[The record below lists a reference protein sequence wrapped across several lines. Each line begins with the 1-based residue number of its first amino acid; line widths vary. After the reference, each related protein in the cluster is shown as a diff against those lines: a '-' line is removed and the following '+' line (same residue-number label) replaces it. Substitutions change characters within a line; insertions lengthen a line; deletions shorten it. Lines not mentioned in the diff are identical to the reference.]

1 MDSLKWQQ
9 AIPTGIADA
18 LIWVWFL
25 QTAYLSRFTDQVA
38 IMRELSNSLPFL
50 ATGIAVVVNV
60 LLMATRWNAV
70 PAWYRIACGIGSAAF
85 TGGLLLTDLFGGL
98 DSIAGILVYSLFVI
112 FYCGSQ
118 ILRTETLA
126 KSPNSRTLMLAL
138 IVSFL
143 AYYGV
148 SVLLLVLPLAAYNLA
163 VTALPL
169 ALLYRTL
176 RPLSTTTPSQTGK
189 NLASIS
195 CFINIP
201 TLLLILFGVSG
212 GLITSTGGSNP
223 AITLTGL
230 FSMPDPMHLV
240 MVLANLGLG
249 ILAAAA
255 VSAHRGMYF
264 AFMNLI
270 WMAGTYLGAFFLRVM
285 PPIPTAAL
293 MVLAGAIGLAII
305 VSFLID
311 RKMWLG
317 KENEAGS
324 FEDTTALPDDAP
336 AKREDENGKSMPK
349 DFLPQEAMSDQA
361 VGVESYSRTVTADL
375 LSAPASETERCAIP
389 TGKKVIDESEKPV
402 DKVSALA
409 QGKRL
414 TRREREIL
422 ELLLEGRSVPII
434 CERLVISEGTARTHV
449 KHIYQ
454 KLGVHNRQELLD
466 LAEQC

>member
-50 ATGIAVVVNV
+50 ATGIAVAANV
-60 LLMATRWNAV
+60 FLMAARWNAI
-70 PAWYRIACGIGSAAF
+70 PTWYRMICGIGSAVF
-85 TGGLLLTDLFGGL
+85 TGGLLLTNLFGGL
-98 DSIAGILVYSLFVI
+98 DSTAGILVYSLFVI

-118 ILRTETLA
+118 VLRTETLA
-126 KSPNSRTLMLAL
+126 KSPNSRTLMLTL

-143 AYYGV
+143 AYYCV
-148 SVLLLVLPLAAYNLA
+148 SATLLVLPLAAYNLA

-176 RPLSTTTPSQTGK
+176 RPLSTP
-189 NLASIS
+189 IS
-195 CFINIP
+195 KIPESHSFIQSFFNIP
-201 TLLLILFGVSG
+201 TLLLILFGISG

-249 ILAAAA
+249 ILAATA
-255 VSAHRGMYF
+255 VDARRGMYF

-270 WMAGTYLGAFFLRVM
+270 WMAGTYLGAFLLHVM

-293 MVLAGAIGLAII
+293 MVLAGVIGLAII

-317 KENEAGS
+317 KENGEDS
-324 FEDTTALPDDAP
+324 FEDTTALPHENTLPNSKEMMDA
-336 AKREDENGKSMPK
+336 E
-349 DFLPQEAMSDQA
+349 SDC
-361 VGVESYSRTVTADL
+361 
-375 LSAPASETERCAIP
+375 PASPTLETARCTVPAGEKIIVEP
-389 TGKKVIDESEKPV
+389 EKPV
-402 DKVSALA
+402 EKVSALA

>member
-9 AIPTGIADA
+9 AIPIGIADA

-25 QTAYLSRFTDQVA
+25 QTAYLSRFTDQVVL
-38 IMRELSNSLPFL
+38 MRELSNALPFL

-60 LLMATRWNAV
+60 LLMTTRWNAV
-70 PAWYRIACGIGSAAF
+70 PAWYRMACGIGSAAF
-85 TGGLLLTDLFGGL
+85 TGALLLTDLFGGL
-98 DSIAGILVYSLFVI
+98 DSIAGIIVYSLFVV

-143 AYYGV
+143 TYYGI
-148 SVLLLVLPLAAYNLA
+148 SALLLILPLAAYNLA

-176 RPLSTTTPSQTGK
+176 RPLSTKAASQAGE
-189 NLASIS
+189 NHAPIRS
-195 CFINIP
+195 FINAP
-201 TLLLILFGVSG
+201 TLLLILFGISG

-255 VSAHRGMYF
+255 VNARRGMYF

-317 KENEAGS
+317 KENEESA
-324 FEDTTALPDDAP
+324 FEDTTALPHKTILPNNEDMMAAKSNFPISPTPETAIRAVP
-336 AKREDENGKSMPK
+336 AGK
-349 DFLPQEAMSDQA
+349 EII
-361 VGVESYSRTVTADL
+361 VE
-375 LSAPASETERCAIP
+375 P
-389 TGKKVIDESEKPV
+389 EKPV
-402 DKVSALA
+402 DKVSALT
-409 QGKRL
+409 QGKEL
-414 TRREREIL
+414 TRREREIP

-454 KLGVHNRQELLD
+454 KLGVHNHQELLD